1 MRARN
6 RFRILTDGGAVHY
19 ECRRCSRN
27 LSADHEECP
36 DCGGPV
42 ASYDLE

>member
-1 MRARN
+1 MLVRN
-6 RFRILTDGGAVHY
+6 GLRILTDGGAVHY
-19 ECRRCSRN
+19 ECRHCSRN
-27 LSADHEECP
+27 LSAADEECP